1 MDKKK
6 KFNYKEQ
13 KAILD
18 ARTKRSSM
26 IMQKLKQDRLEKDAK
41 KKIRDKAKKLAA
53 DADKKRSNYKI
64 KKSVAVSTTK
74 KASQRK
80 LKIPKRK

>member
-1 MDKKK
+1 MEKKK

-26 IMQKLKQDRLEKDAK
+26 IMQKLKKERLEKEARK
-41 KKIRDKAKKLAA
+41 KAREKAKKAA
-53 DADKKRSNYKI
+53 EEADKKRSNYKI
-64 KKSVAVSTTK
+64 KKSVAVSTTR

>member
-1 MDKKK
+1 MEKKK

-26 IMQKLKQDRLEKDAK
+26 IMQKLKQDRLEKDAR

-53 DADKKRSNYKI
+53 EADKKRSNYKI
-64 KKSVAVSTTK
+64 KKSTAVSITK